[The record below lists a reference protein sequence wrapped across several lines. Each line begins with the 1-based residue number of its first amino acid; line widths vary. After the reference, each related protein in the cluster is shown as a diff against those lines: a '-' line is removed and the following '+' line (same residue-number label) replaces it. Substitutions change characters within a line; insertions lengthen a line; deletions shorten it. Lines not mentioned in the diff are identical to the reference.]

1 MTTPVK
7 FLLET
12 RDEVQ
17 KVVWPS
23 REQVIRLTLIVITI
37 SVAVGLYIGGLDYIF
52 TQATTWLISK

>member
-23 REQVIRLTLIVITI
+23 RDQVVRLTLIVITI

-52 TQATTWLISK
+52 TQATTLLIK